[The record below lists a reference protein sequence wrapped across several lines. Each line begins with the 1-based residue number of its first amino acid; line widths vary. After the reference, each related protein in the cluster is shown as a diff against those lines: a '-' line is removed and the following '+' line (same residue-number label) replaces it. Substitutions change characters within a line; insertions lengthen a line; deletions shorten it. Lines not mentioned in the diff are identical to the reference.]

1 MKKRSNAII
10 LVIACVLGILFLI
23 QVYNLRA
30 MFATTAAKTPPNMN
44 IDMETESSPLE
55 RKCSDAVDKLVDLN
69 INFLAIDFDQT
80 MIDIHTGGRWK
91 ETVGELMQHLRP
103 VFLQLVPIATQRNI
117 RIAIVTFS
125 PQTNHIREVL
135 EHAFPTI
142 AEIIPIRGNDQ
153 TWTYEGNGMKLGKQ
167 EHMASAAEELMTKP
181 ALGVTD
187 IRKNTTLL
195 IDDDPRNI
203 KKSLKDGT
211 RAVWFN
217 PRDPDRLLHDIL
229 RLK

>member
-1 MKKRSNAII
+1 MMLS
-10 LVIACVLGILFLI
+10 
-23 QVYNLRA
+23 
-30 MFATTAAKTPPNMN
+30 AAAPTSTPPR
-44 IDMETESSPLE
+44 DERLE
-55 RKCSDAVDKLVDLN
+55 RKCSDAVGKLVELK

-91 ETVGELMQHLRP
+91 ETVTELAQHLRP
-103 VFLQLVPIATQRNI
+103 LFLHLVPAATRRNI
-117 RIAIVTFS
+117 RVAIVTFS
-125 PQTNHIREVL
+125 PQTKHIREVL
-135 EHAFPTI
+135 EHAFPDM
-142 AEIIPIRGNDQ
+142 AEIVPIRGNDQ
-153 TWTYEGNGMKLGKQ
+153 TWSYVGNGMKMGKQ

-187 IRKNTTLL
+187 VRKNTTLL

-217 PRDPDRLLHDIL
+217 PRDPKRLLDDIL
-229 RLK
+229 RLE